1 MGFSELEA
9 FFLVCCSCSARHV
22 SLAMEKLENLKTL
35 RIFGVDLAVMGVGT
49 GAGDGAM
56 EIASSSLSSLE
67 LMESK
72 ASALILR
79 QEGDWHRRYK
89 AMVKENQGLREKE
102 RTLNGWHT

>member
-72 ASALILR
+72 ASTLAIR
-79 QEGDWHRRYK
+79 QDGI
-89 AMVKENQGLREKE
+89 GG
-102 RTLNGWHT
+102 TTGG